1 MAVNMERLMENNY
14 ASWKMRMRAF
24 LIKEDLFDVIE
35 GTPPVPPTAAWKR
48 KYEKVQAFITLA
60 LSDSQLMYVR
70 DEPSAR
76 RMWDALQDLSQEW
89 QRRQEAKKA
98 EPKEAVRSK
107 QEQQRLK
114 TCYFCGAR
122 GHIQRDCA
130 VKQRN
135 RDGGWKQSSVNF
147 VSAEKPHFMET
158 DWILDSGASHTLV
171 KDPSLFHTARE
182 VQDSVLLADGSRRIV
197 KARGMVKLNIM
208 KASAP
213 ARIVNVSS
221 FRHHH
226 GKVNVKY
233 LNGNEQPKSF
243 DHAYNSTKLMNVVF
257 TTELAR
263 RLQGT
268 GVIVNAQ
275 NPGAVKTEILRN
287 YSWWARLLFN
297 ILGIFFLKAAKDG
310 AVSTLYC
317 AISEEV
323 EGITGKYFDS
333 DCSLTLPSPIAQDPG
348 IGSKLWDA
356 SEKLTG
362 LENGGRKPA
371 GHTLS

>member
-1 MAVNMERLMENNY
+1 MHTCSRSMQRAGRTGVRVVQSCLVRLARACQSGPCSTCLTSLAGIGKWVALDLARRNARTILACRSRERGEAALEEIRRATGNPNVHLRILDTSSMA
-14 ASWKMRMRAF
+14 S
-24 LIKEDLFDVIE
+24 
-35 GTPPVPPTAAWKR
+35 
-48 KYEKVQAFITLA
+48 
-60 LSDSQLMYVR
+60 VR
-70 DEPSAR
+70 DFAR
-76 RMWDALQDLSQEW
+76 QFLKEE
-89 QRRQEAKKA
+89 RRLDILVNNAGAVGLPFMVTA
-98 EPKEAVRSK
+98 EGLELIIA
-107 QEQQRLK
+107 
-114 TCYFCGAR
+114 T
-122 GHIQRDCA
+122 
-130 VKQRN
+130 
-135 RDGGWKQSSVNF
+135 NF
-147 VSAEKPHFMET
+147 LGSFLLT
-158 DWILDSGASHTLV
+158 NLLLD
-171 KDPSLFHTARE
+171 
-182 VQDSVLLADGSRRIV
+182 
-197 KARGMVKLNIM
+197 IM